1 MEGQAEHER
10 DLKFMA
16 NEFTKKPFTF
26 RDGTTVLVRPL
37 TMEDYKVLDE
47 WVRSEY
53 MKNVSAALKVLGAV
67 ERQTFLMTALD
78 RVASLTFQYGLG
90 SEILNGNAFGL
101 CRLAYQ
107 LIENPPFSF
116 EGFFEKVFPEHRF
129 SDEGLQM
136 VVDLSNMVYENG
148 VEVGRDENGMPKTAP
163 SPISQDIAR
172 QMDELNGSVEA
183 TGKEETL
190 VVGETEEMI
199 D

>member
-1 MEGQAEHER
+1 
-10 DLKFMA
+10 MA
-16 NEFTKKPFTF
+16 KTEITKKPFTF
-26 RDGTTVLVRPL
+26 KDGTTVLVRPL
-37 TMEDYKVLDE
+37 TLDDYHVLDE

-53 MKNVSAALKVLGAV
+53 MKNVSAALKALGAV

-107 LIENPPFSF
+107 LIENPPFTF

-129 SDEGLQM
+129 TDEGLQT

-148 VEVGRDENGMPKTAP
+148 VEPARDKDGNLETAP
-163 SPISQDIAR
+163 SPISRDIAR
-172 QMDELNGSVEA
+172 QMDELNNSVSENR
-183 TGKEETL
+183 
-190 VVGETEEMI
+190 VDDEMI

>member
-1 MEGQAEHER
+1 MVIE
-10 DLKFMA
+10 L
-16 NEFTKKPFTF
+16 TKKPFTF
-26 RDGTTVLVRPL
+26 KDGTTVLVRPL
-37 TMEDYKVLDE
+37 TLDDYHVLDE

-107 LIENPPFSF
+107 LIENPPFTF

-129 SDEGLQM
+129 SDEGLQT
-136 VVDLSNMVYENG
+136 VVDLASLVYE
-148 VEVGRDENGMPKTAP
+148 EVGVVKDENGEAKMGP
-163 SPISQDIAR
+163 SPISEDINA
-172 QMDELNGSVEA
+172 QMKELSDNYLD
-183 TGKEETL
+183 TGGTDDL
-190 VVGETEEMI
+190 I